1 MESRTVGEASANMR
15 LDIYLSHN
23 FSEISRSRLQ
33 SGVKEGLIKV
43 NGEIVKKSRLLVEG
57 DHITVENIEG
67 LSSNG
72 EDVEIVPQEMD
83 LEVLFEDEHYLILN
97 KPAGIVVHPGNG
109 NPDGT
114 LLNGIFHY
122 LKDEPGVP
130 RLVHRLD
137 KDTSGVI
144 MCAKNDH
151 AHDAMS
157 QLFIKRD
164 VYKGYL
170 GFCIGRYPDRAAIIE
185 APIGRSKIDP
195 VKRTIRQDGR
205 YSRTDYALLR
215 YQSGIS
221 VIAYRLHTGRTH
233 QIRVHSAYQGFPIL
247 MDQYYGG
254 EKEKVK
260 RLEPMERPF
269 AYRIYTAFHRQA
281 LHARYLSFNHP
292 LTGEPMKVI
301 APLHEDFQKAVDAIG
316 LTDEDLAVFGTDLLE
331 LSHEE

>member
-1 MESRTVGEASANMR
+1 MERRIIDESSAYMR
-15 LDIYLSHN
+15 LDIYLTHN

-33 SGVKEGLIKV
+33 QAVKNGDIKV
-43 NGEIVKKSRLLVEG
+43 DGEPSKKS
-57 DHITVENIEG
+57 HILHPGNEVTIENLDDI
-67 LSSNG
+67 SRSG
-72 EDVEIVPQEMD
+72 EDVEILLQEMD
-83 LEVLFEDEHYLILN
+83 LDVLFEDEHYVVVN

-114 LLNGIFHY
+114 LLNGLFYY
-122 LKDEPGVP
+122 LKDQPGTP

-157 QLFIKRD
+157 QLFIKRE

-170 GFCIGRYPDRAAIIE
+170 GFCIGRYPDRNGIIDQ
-185 APIGRSKIDP
+185 ALGRSKIDP
-195 VKRTIRQDGR
+195 VKRTVRPDGR
-205 YSRTDYALLR
+205 PSRTDYALIR

-221 VIAYRLHTGRTH
+221 MLAYRLHTGRTH
-233 QIRVHSAYQGFPIL
+233 QIRVHSSFKGFPIV

-269 AYRIYTAFHRQA
+269 AYRIYSAFKRQA
-281 LHARYLSFNHP
+281 LHARYIAFDHP
-292 LTGEPMKVI
+292 ITGDPIKIV
-301 APLHEDFQKAVDAIG
+301 APLHDDFAKATDAMG
-316 LTDEDLAVFGTDLLE
+316 LTETDLELFGTEVLE
-331 LSHEE
+331 LSK